1 MPTLRE
7 FENKLL
13 DGFDANQETIEKL
26 KQILWKISEGKQTF
40 KDLKTEVDH
49 SKKNS
54 KSAKLSST
62 ELSVA
67 AGISNII

>member
-13 DGFDANQETIEKL
+13 DGFDANQETIDKL

-54 KSAKLSST
+54 KPAKLSST